1 VTTPTTD
8 PSPRVTAR
16 VAGVFYLLTIVTG
29 SLALVSS
36 RVAAA
41 ATLAAALCYVAV
53 TLLFDRLFRPVNPR
67 LSRLAALVG
76 LAGCAVGA
84 LNTFHLMPLRL
95 NSLALFGVYCLLIGA
110 LILRSTFLPGVLGV
124 LMAFGGLG
132 WLTFAL
138 PSLARRLSPFN
149 MLPGVLGETAL
160 TLWLLVFAVN
170 EARWKEQAHAATEP
184 APAPGS
190 RMR

>member
-1 VTTPTTD
+1 MTPPIAD
-8 PSPRVTAR
+8 GSPRVTAR

-36 RVAAA
+36 GIATA
-41 ATLAAALCYVAV
+41 ATLAATLCYVAV
-53 TLLFDRLFRPVNPR
+53 TLLFEHLFRPVDLS

-84 LNTFHLMPLRL
+84 LNLFHLMPFPL
-95 NSLALFGVYCLLIGA
+95 NGLAVFGVYCLLIGA
-110 LILRSTFLPGVLGV
+110 LILRSTFLPRVLGV
-124 LMAFGGLG
+124 LMAFGGMG

-149 MLPGVLGETAL
+149 MLPGVLAETAL
-160 TLWLLVFAVN
+160 TLWLLAFAVN
-170 EARWKEQAHAATEP
+170 EARWKEQARAGA
-184 APAPGS
+184 
-190 RMR
+190 